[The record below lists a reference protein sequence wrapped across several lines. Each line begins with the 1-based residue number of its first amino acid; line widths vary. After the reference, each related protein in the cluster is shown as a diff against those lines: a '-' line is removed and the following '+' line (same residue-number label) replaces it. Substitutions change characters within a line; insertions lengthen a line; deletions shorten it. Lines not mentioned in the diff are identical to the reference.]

1 MNKPQ
6 IIRTPEGVEMVM
18 LPKADYAVLL
28 QALEDAEDIL
38 AVERSRARI
47 AAGEEEL
54 ITDAELDDYL
64 DAPTPLAFWR
74 KKRGLTQTALAK
86 EAGVTQAYLSEIESG
101 KKEAR
106 VGVLKQLAA
115 ALKVTVDELVG

>member
-6 IIRTPEGVEMVM
+6 TIQTPSGEEMV
-18 LPKADYAVLL
+18 VLSRAEYD
-28 QALEDAEDIL
+28 ALVSATEDLEDIL
-38 AVERSRARI
+38 AAERSLARI

-54 ITDAELDDYL
+54 ITDAEMSDYL

-74 KKRGLTQTALAK
+74 KKRGLTQAALA
-86 EAGVTQAYLSEIESG
+86 ERVGVTQAYLSEIENG

-106 VGVLKQLAA
+106 IGVCG
-115 ALKVTVDELVG
+115 TW

>member
-54 ITDAELDDYL
+54 ITDAELDVYL

>member
-6 IIRTPEGVEMVM
+6 VIQTPAGEEMIILPRAEYEALVNSVE
-18 LPKADYAVLL
+18 D
-28 QALEDAEDIL
+28 LEDLA

-54 ITDAELDDYL
+54 ISDSELDEYL
-64 DAPTPLAFWR
+64 DAATPLAFWR
-74 KKRGLTQTALAK
+74 RKRALTQAALAK
-86 EAGVTQAYLSEIESG
+86 AASVTQAYLSEIESG

-106 VGVLKQLAA
+106 IGVLR
-115 ALKVTVDELVG
+115 DWPRR